1 WGNRGAMGYGI
12 DLGSTAV
19 KVVALRRTWSGFKIT
34 AANRLRTPHL
44 EGPEQEMATLKL
56 LHQACG
62 RNGQRAAVIGLTGR
76 DINLQILQQPAMK
89 PLNYRVMM
97 GYELDQRRGQAT
109 DLYLDYCTLREPDQ
123 FFPQYLALIG
133 IGKNTYV
140 DERIGLVS
148 RTGLDVRDAVP
159 NSFALFS
166 AYKNAYDAEGGTV
179 LLLDVGSDNM
189 DMAFVRGGKLIFARN
204 ASSGARV
211 FDGQVAGVLNLS
223 MEDAERVKVARANLG
238 PGATPEEDEDEI
250 RGPIRSAAGQI
261 SGFITS
267 SINHAK
273 LQLNDRELTVDKVY
287 LSGGGSRVRGL
298 AGYLQGALKIP
309 VELLDP
315 FRRIDTSTVD
325 RLAGEGW
332 RELPTDM
339 AIALGLGQLLSAG
352 PGASTLSILPDPIKK
367 RRNFFK
373 STLWLAVGGGAL
385 AACLLVLTMLSI
397 IRKTSQTSSLERF
410 QAATKDV
417 KDRIDGME
425 ALEVE
430 QRDLA
435 SKVDSL
441 LWPVMGGRGVLD
453 VVARLKKILP
463 QGVSLREVRLA
474 EPGASKKS
482 DRDRGGETAD
492 RARVAINVKGR
503 GLVIGE
509 LESDDASEVRLRGQ
523 APIARSDIAGDMVR
537 WPSSVRE
544 VTLVGEVDENIRDGA
559 RKAIATITDG
569 LSDSS
574 RGVKAELKSQK
585 PSDKPGWR
593 VFEIVVSFE

>member
-1 WGNRGAMGYGI
+1 MGYGI
-12 DLGSTAV
+12 DLGSSAV
-19 KVVALRRTWSGFKIT
+19 KVVGLRRTLGGYKIT
-34 AANRLRTPHL
+34 GASRMRTPRL
-44 EGPEQEMATLKL
+44 EGAEQETATLKI
-56 LHQACG
+56 LHEACG
-62 RNGQRAAVIGLTGR
+62 ANGQRAAVVGLSGR
-76 DINLQILQQPAMK
+76 DINLQIVQQPAMK

-97 GYELDQRRGQAT
+97 GYELDQRKGQAT
-109 DLYLDYCTLREPDQ
+109 DLYLDFCTLREPDQ

-140 DERIGLVS
+140 DGRIDLLS

-159 NSFALFS
+159 NAFALFS

-204 ASSGARV
+204 ASSGART
-211 FDGQVAGVLNLS
+211 FDSQVAGVLNLS
-223 MEDAERVKVARANLG
+223 MEEAERVKVARANLG
-238 PGATPEEDEDEI
+238 PGASEAEDDDEI

-273 LQLNDRELTVDKVY
+273 LQLNDRELAVDKIY
-287 LSGGGSRVRGL
+287 LSGGGARVRGL
-298 AGYLQGALKIP
+298 AAYLQGALKMP

-315 FRRIDTSTVD
+315 FRKVDTSTVD
-325 RLAGEGW
+325 RLGGEEW
-332 RELPTDM
+332 RDLPTDM
-339 AIALGLGQLLSAG
+339 AIAVGLGQLLSAG
-352 PGASTLSILPDPIKK
+352 PGASTLSILPDRIKK
-367 RRNFFK
+367 RRNFFRG
-373 STLWLAVGGGAL
+373 TLWLALGGGVL
-385 AACLLVLTMLSI
+385 AVCLLFLTVLGF
-397 IRKTSQTSSLERF
+397 IRKGSQTSALERF

-417 KDRIDGME
+417 KDRIE
-425 ALEVE
+425 AMDVLEVE

-435 SKVDSL
+435 AKVDSL

-453 VVARLKKILP
+453 VVARLKKTLP

-482 DRDRGGETAD
+482 DRDRDRDSTD
-492 RARVAINVKGR
+492 RARVAVNVKGR

-509 LESDDASEVRLRGQ
+509 VESDDASELRLRGQ
-523 APIARSDIAGDMVR
+523 QPIPRSDISGDLVR

-559 RKAIATITDG
+559 RKAIGTITDQ

-574 RGVKAELKSQK
+574 RGVKATLKSQK